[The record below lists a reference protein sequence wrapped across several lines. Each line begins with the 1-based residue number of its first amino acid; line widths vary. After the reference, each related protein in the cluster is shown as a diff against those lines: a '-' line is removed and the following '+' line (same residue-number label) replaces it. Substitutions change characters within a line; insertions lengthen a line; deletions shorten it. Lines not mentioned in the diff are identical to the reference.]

1 LARRPPFGTLSA
13 MLGKPHRYSLEIL
26 ERHLDTFGHV
36 NNAVYLEIL
45 EEARW
50 DWITRN
56 GYGMRDVHE
65 LKQGPTILECSLRF
79 LKELLLRE
87 TIQVE
92 SFVESMK
99 GKTGQVIQK
108 IWKQDGTLACEARFT
123 VALFDLRARRLI
135 APTPRWLTA
144 MGLSAEQPIDA

>member
-1 LARRPPFGTLSA
+1 

-50 DWITRN
+50 DWITGN
-56 GYGMRDVHE
+56 GYGMREVRE
-65 LKQGPTILECSLRF
+65 FLQGPTILECSLRF
-79 LKELLLRE
+79 LRELLLRE
-87 TIQVE
+87 TIAIE
-92 SFVESMK
+92 SYMDSME
-99 GKTGQVIQK
+99 GKTGQVVQK
-108 IWKQDGTLACEARFT
+108 IWKQDGELACEARFT
-123 VALFDLRARRLI
+123 VGLFDLRARRLI

-144 MGLSAEQPIDA
+144 IGLSAESPADA